1 MRRKFWYDFQID
13 NQPILAPDQD
23 IKVEYT
29 DLDSEESGRDEN
41 GFMHRIV
48 LRRGVKTWPLN
59 YASLTRDEY
68 RYMESLFAGKDHFE
82 VKYRDLDGNPA
93 SCLAYRSKHSIV
105 VHNARTGA
113 CKNYAFNIIEC

>member
-1 MRRKFWYDFQID
+1 
-13 NQPILAPDQD
+13 
-23 IKVEYT
+23 
-29 DLDSEESGRDEN
+29 
-41 GFMHRIV
+41 MHRIV
-48 LRRGVKTWPLN
+48 LRHNVKTWSLN
-59 YASLTRDEY
+59 YATLTSNDY

>member
-1 MRRKFWYDFQID
+1 MKGFCYEFQID
-13 NQPILAPDQD
+13 NRPILTPDAD

-48 LRRGVKTWPLN
+48 LRHGVKTFSVS

-68 RYMESLFAGKDHFE
+68 RYMESLFAGKSQFE
-82 VKYRDLDGNPA
+82 FKYRNEDGSPCA
-93 SCLAYRSKHSIV
+93 ITAYRSKHSITV
-105 VHNARTGA
+105 RNLRTGTY
-113 CKNYAFNIIEC
+113 KNYAFNIIEC